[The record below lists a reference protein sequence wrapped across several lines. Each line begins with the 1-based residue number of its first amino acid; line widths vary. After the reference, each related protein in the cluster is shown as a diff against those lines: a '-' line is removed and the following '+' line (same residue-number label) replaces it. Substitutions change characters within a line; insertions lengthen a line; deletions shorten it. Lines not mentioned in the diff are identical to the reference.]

1 MGLIHCPLRASPG
14 IKNQLKLWDADAG
27 LLHGSGTLTSCK
39 SAANVEEGAAQTAN
53 SDARAA
59 WCLPAQQLRCC
70 QLQRHTQ
77 QGSTHCLRQSL
88 RNAANMRKY
97 VHLQQNFGLLLIY
110 AHEQIASEMYLLMAT
125 SLQYDSFPFFHGVG
139 LRVYQGF

>member
-1 MGLIHCPLRASPG
+1 
-14 IKNQLKLWDADAG
+14 
-27 LLHGSGTLTSCK
+27 
-39 SAANVEEGAAQTAN
+39 
-53 SDARAA
+53 
-59 WCLPAQQLRCC
+59 
-70 QLQRHTQ
+70 
-77 QGSTHCLRQSL
+77 
-88 RNAANMRKY
+88 MRKY